1 MSSGYIISIPL
12 RFLGGALV
20 SARLCRLPEQ
30 EVHQPSKQE
39 LHQQNKRSINIAL
52 SVHLRQVHPLEGTR
66 HPIGFR
72 PPPDQIPF
80 ATRSDSVRRPIG
92 FRPPS
97 DRFPSAVRSDCVRSP
112 MTHPL
117 QSNDV
122 GSTLEFENLIFR
134 LTKYQKLKY
143 RLDTCS
149 CPHCQ
154 FVLCV
159 RELSI
164 IIILFGQTE

>member
-1 MSSGYIISIPL
+1 MSQVHHPSKNVNYRKEI
-12 RFLGGALV
+12 GALDSFV
-20 SARLCRLPEQ
+20 GYL
-30 EVHQPSKQE
+30 
-39 LHQQNKRSINIAL
+39 IAL
-52 SVHLRQVHPLEGTR
+52 LVHLRQVHPLEGTR

-72 PPPDQIPF
+72 PPPDRFPS
-80 ATRSDSVRRPIG
+80 ATQSVSVRHPIG
-92 FRPPS
+92 FRSPPN
-97 DRFPSAVRSDCVRSP
+97 RIPSAVRSDSVRCP

-117 QSNDV
+117 QLNDV

-143 RLDTCS
+143 RLDTCL

>member
-52 SVHLRQVHPLEGTR
+52 LVHLRQVHPLEGTR

-72 PPPDQIPF
+72 PPPNRFPF
-80 ATRSDSVRRPIG
+80 ATRSDSVRRPIR
-92 FRPPS
+92 FRPPPG
-97 DRFPSAVRSDCVRSP
+97 RIPSATRSDCVR
-112 MTHPL
+112 HPIRL
-117 QSNDV
+117 RPQSD
-122 GSTLEFENLIFR
+122 
-134 LTKYQKLKY
+134 
-143 RLDTCS
+143 DT
-149 CPHCQ
+149 PITIK
-154 FVLCV
+154 
-159 RELSI
+159 RR
-164 IIILFGQTE
+164 GQHIRV

>member
-20 SARLCRLPEQ
+20 SSAPTKQ
-30 EVHQPSKQE
+30 ELHQPSKQE
-39 LHQQNKRSINIAL
+39 LHQQNKRSINVARL
-52 SVHLRQVHPLEGTR
+52 VHLRQVHPLEA
-66 HPIGFR
+66 PS
-72 PPPDQIPF
+72 
-80 ATRSDSVRRPIG
+80 ATRSDSVRRPI
-92 FRPPS
+92 RLRSPP
-97 DRFPSAVRSDCVRSP
+97 DQIASAVRSDCVRSP

-117 QSNDV
+117 QSSGGNC
-122 GSTLEFENLIFR
+122 TLEFENLIFR
-134 LTKYQKLKY
+134 LAKYQKLKY

-149 CPHCQ
+149 RPHCQ

-159 RELSI
+159 RELNI

>member
-30 EVHQPSKQE
+30 EVHHPRKRFFQGVHLSQVHQLSKRFFQGVH
-39 LHQQNKRSINIAL
+39 LSQVHQLSKNVNYRKEIGALDSFVEHLIAL
-52 SVHLRQVHPLEGTR
+52 LVHLRQVHPLEGTR

-72 PPPDQIPF
+72 PPPDQI
-80 ATRSDSVRRPIG
+80 
-92 FRPPS
+92 
-97 DRFPSAVRSDCVRSP
+97 PSAVRSDCVRSP

-134 LTKYQKLKY
+134 LTKYRKTQI
-143 RLDTCS
+143 S
-149 CPHCQ
+149 
-154 FVLCV
+154 
-159 RELSI
+159 S
-164 IIILFGQTE
+164 